1 MRTLWVGLT
10 SLNLLPLNSRV
21 FRMTALHQSSTKF
34 YRLSKNKKM
43 SLWLNKA
50 NLSKRSLTRS
60 MRKKIKSS
68 KNLLKAFTISKS
80 KTSSFDFS
88 TEKGSKWSRTCK
100 TNMKILF
107 RGKTKKS
114 MNSILFSS
122 TWKAKSNIY
131 KKNLANA
138 KASSEKKFPKLSL
151 KFYLNRHKII
161 SALIK
166 LAW

>member
-1 MRTLWVGLT
+1 MRTLWVRLT
-10 SLNLLPLNSRV
+10 SLNLLRPVSRV
-21 FRMTALHQSSTKF
+21 FRMTALHWSSTKF

-43 SLWLNKA
+43 IVWLNKA
-50 NLSKRSLTRS
+50 SPSKRSLTRS

-80 KTSSFDFS
+80 KTSSLDFS
-88 TEKGSKWSRTCK
+88 TEKGSKWLRTCK

-107 RGKTKKS
+107 RVKTKKS
-114 MNSILFSS
+114 MNSILLSS

-131 KKNLANA
+131 KKNLDNSE
-138 KASSEKKFPKLSL
+138 ASSEKKFPKLSL
-151 KFYLNRHKII
+151 KFSINRHKII
-161 SALIK
+161 SVLIK